1 MASSVGSCSRH
12 NSRHRNQPDECILS
26 IRLHCRCHRRTNRPR
41 WLQQELEG
49 FGGAVILDGSGK
61 FLIPALWD
69 MHVHIENPDRDFPMI
84 VANGILG
91 VRNRAGVAK
100 DVFRWREDTASGTV
114 LGPQIVACGPLIDG
128 PNPAHPEH
136 AISVHNAAEG
146 RQAVRSLKAMGDDF
160 VKVYDGVPKSAYF
173 AIAAEAKQLHLPFV
187 GHVPGEIRIRE
198 ASDAGQHSLEH
209 GAPLSGGS
217 TFEDEKIKEEMTG
230 PDFME
235 EARQKNDFSIIPENI
250 AKLSSP
256 SLDYSQSG

>member
-1 MASSVGSCSRH
+1 
-12 NSRHRNQPDECILS
+12 
-26 IRLHCRCHRRTNRPR
+26 
-41 WLQQELEG
+41 
-49 FGGAVILDGSGK
+49 
-61 FLIPALWD
+61 
-69 MHVHIENPDRDFPMI
+69 MI

-114 LGPQIVACGPLIDG
+114 LGPQIAACGPLIDG

-146 RQAVRSLKAMGDDF
+146 RQAVRSLKATGDDF
-160 VKVYDGVPKSAYF
+160 VKVYDGVPKNAYF

-187 GHVPGEIRIRE
+187 GQVPGEIRIRE

-209 GAPLSGGS
+209 GAPSSGGS